1 MFGFLFGKKKK
12 KSASGQPLI
21 PMAHEICATQMNS
34 KPVTIIKAPF
44 AAIQTDDTARV
55 AMRYYLR
62 AFPNTTPVMVTHDP
76 MDPEMRAIFIGPREL
91 TETLQARQLGDFQ
104 FTQVRVDVP
113 FIPWFF
119 KEDLEKKAQAQEQT
133 EAAPASEEKPKEE

>member
-12 KSASGQPLI
+12 SASGQLLI
-21 PMAHEICATQMNS
+21 PMVHEVSVTAIEN
-34 KPVTIIKAPF
+34 KPVVIVKAPF
-44 AAIQTDDTARV
+44 SAIQTDDTTRV

-62 AFPNTTPVMVTHDP
+62 TFPNMTPVMLTFDP
-76 MDPEMRAIFIGPREL
+76 LDPEKRAIFIGPRQF
-91 TETLQARQLGDFQ
+91 TEALQAHQVGDFP

-119 KEDLEKKAQAQEQT
+119 KEELEKKAQEQA
-133 EAAPASEEKPKEE
+133 EATASTEEKPKDKED